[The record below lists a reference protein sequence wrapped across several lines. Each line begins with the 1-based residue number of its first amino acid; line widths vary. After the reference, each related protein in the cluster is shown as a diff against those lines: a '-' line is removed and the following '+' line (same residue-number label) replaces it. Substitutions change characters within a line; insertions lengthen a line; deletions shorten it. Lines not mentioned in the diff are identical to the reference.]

1 MKINQLKAGVL
12 LSYLSVGIGAL
23 VSIIY
28 TPIMLRLLGQ
38 SEYGLYT
45 LAGSVVSYL
54 SILNFGLSSSYIR
67 FYSKYKVNN
76 DREGIAKLNGMFITV
91 FFFLSLVAFIAGM
104 ILVLNTGNMF
114 SAKLSASEIKITQKL
129 IFVAIVLSIR
139 VFDLNA
145 YSFFLR
151 FHFKNTQRTKIPPRK
166 LKKITEKEKINNL
179 RLNFTHL
186 FDSPIH

>member
-114 SAKLSASEIKITQKL
+114 RQSFRQAKSKSHKSLCCYL
-129 IFVAIVLSIR
+129 L
-139 VFDLNA
+139 
-145 YSFFLR
+145 
-151 FHFKNTQRTKIPPRK
+151 
-166 LKKITEKEKINNL
+166 
-179 RLNFTHL
+179 
-186 FDSPIH
+186 